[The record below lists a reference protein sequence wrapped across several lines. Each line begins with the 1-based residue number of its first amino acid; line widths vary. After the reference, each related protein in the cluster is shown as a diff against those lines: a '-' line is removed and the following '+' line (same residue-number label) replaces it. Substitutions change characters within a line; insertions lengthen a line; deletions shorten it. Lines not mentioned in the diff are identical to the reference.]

1 MDAWI
6 SQGRPKK
13 GVPTV
18 HIVSDSLGKTGTD
31 IAVACAAQF
40 DDLDPSIEV
49 LSEVDDAHVMTA
61 ALEEHLALHD
71 ELFGDDGTP
80 FLLFFTLVAP
90 ALRTAMKDFVA
101 AHPEVLAVDLLE
113 PVIDALRTATGIDPV
128 GRPGAFHR
136 VNEGY
141 FKRIEAVEFTIAHD
155 DGASPHDLDQADIV
169 LLGVS
174 RSSKTPLS
182 VYLSQQGYKVANIP
196 LDPATEPP
204 REVFELDSRRIFGL
218 VTSPEVLVDIRQ
230 RRLAKA
236 EASGVAASYA
246 DYEHVC
252 RDLDRARAL
261 MRRLGCIVVHTENR
275 AIEETAAEIL
285 RYYTSF
291 FPKTRS

>member
-6 SQGRPKK
+6 SQGRPKD

-18 HIVSDSLGKTGTD
+18 HVVSDSLGKTGTD

-49 LSEVDDAHVMTA
+49 LSEVGDARAMTA

-71 ELFGDDGTP
+71 ELFSCDGTP

-90 ALRTAMKDFVA
+90 ALRTAMKDFTA

-113 PVIDALRTATGIDPV
+113 PVIDAMRTATGIDPV

-155 DGASPHDLDQADIV
+155 DGASPHDLAEADIV

-204 REVFELDSRRIFGL
+204 REVFDVDSRRIFGL
-218 VTSPEVLVDIRQ
+218 VTSPEVLVDIRR

-246 DYEHVC
+246 DYEQVC

-285 RYYTSF
+285 RYYSSF
-291 FPKTRS
+291 FPTTRS

>member
-6 SQGRPKK
+6 RQGRPKD

-18 HIVSDSLGKTGTD
+18 HVVSDSLGKTGTD

-49 LSEVDDAHVMTA
+49 LSEVGDARAMTA

-71 ELFGDDGTP
+71 ELFSCDGTP

-90 ALRTAMKDFVA
+90 ALRTAMKDFTA

-113 PVIDALRTATGIDPV
+113 PVIDAMRTATGIDPV

-155 DGASPHDLDQADIV
+155 DGASPHDLAEADIV

-204 REVFELDSRRIFGL
+204 REVFDVDSRRIFGL
-218 VTSPEVLVDIRQ
+218 VTSPEVLVDIRR

-246 DYEHVC
+246 DYEQVC

-285 RYYTSF
+285 RYYSSF
-291 FPKTRS
+291 FPTTRS